1 MNRAGF
7 CARVFSCEGSLPGVV
22 RLLLGARIRPRSSA
36 AVKLGMHTL
45 IVPPPLFQGYE
56 SDVRGGAPR
65 FSSAYQLRVVQC
77 VDGSR

>member
-22 RLLLGARIRPRSSA
+22 RLLHSAPIPQRSGEV
-36 AVKLGMHTL
+36 VKLGMDTL
-45 IVPPPLFQGYE
+45 VVPPPLFQGYE

-65 FSSAYQLRVVQC
+65 LSSAYQLRVVQC